1 MESPLGPILAN
12 ISLSYHE
19 ENWLNKCAKEFK
31 LTFNRRC
38 ADKIFELLES
48 PWSAHSF
55 NEYMSF
61 KHHNIN
67 FSVEPED
74 IGSLP
79 FLCVKTCR

>member
-38 ADKIFELLES
+38 ADDIFELLES
-48 PWSAHSF
+48 LKKLIFMGNYLKIKITAGLKFDHLS
-55 NEYMSF
+55 
-61 KHHNIN
+61 
-67 FSVEPED
+67 
-74 IGSLP
+74 
-79 FLCVKTCR
+79 R